1 MPCARVLQEAREV
14 LGLVNPWEVKKS
26 ANADP
31 YECLTYDNVGQLA
44 YLHAFVSE
52 VGEQLRAQMARAHRR
67 SMRWYTHENSSACR
81 PFQASH
87 CTFRLLNVTI
97 CTSQVLRLHPTAPKT
112 VRFAAKAD
120 VLPDGTPIKP
130 GDTSARVVDLPV
142 CEVCAR
148 ACTCVR
154 SSYV

>member
-52 VGEQLRAQMARAHRR
+52 VGENHVRKWHARTDAQCVGTHMKIPALAGPFKRHIAH
-67 SMRWYTHENSSACR
+67 SAY
-81 PFQASH
+81 S
-87 CTFRLLNVTI
+87 T
-97 CTSQVLRLHPTAPKT
+97 
-112 VRFAAKAD
+112 
-120 VLPDGTPIKP
+120 
-130 GDTSARVVDLPV
+130 
-142 CEVCAR
+142 
-148 ACTCVR
+148 
-154 SSYV
+154 

>member
-52 VGEQLRAQMARAHRR
+52 VGEQLRAQVARTHRR
-67 SMRWYTHENSSACR
+67 
-81 PFQASH
+81 
-87 CTFRLLNVTI
+87 
-97 CTSQVLRLHPTAPKT
+97 TALVHT
-112 VRFAAKAD
+112 
-120 VLPDGTPIKP
+120 
-130 GDTSARVVDLPV
+130 
-142 CEVCAR
+142 
-148 ACTCVR
+148 
-154 SSYV
+154 